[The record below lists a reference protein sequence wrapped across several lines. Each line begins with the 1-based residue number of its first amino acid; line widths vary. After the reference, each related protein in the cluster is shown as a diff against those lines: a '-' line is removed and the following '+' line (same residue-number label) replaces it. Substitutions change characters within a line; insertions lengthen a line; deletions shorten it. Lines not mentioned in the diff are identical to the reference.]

1 MPGDADGDNVY
12 EVTVTA
18 TDSGGASDSIDVTVT
33 VTDVKENNDP
43 AFDSETYTR
52 TVPENSAGGTNVGE
66 AVAATDEDGDTL
78 AYSLSG
84 SDAFAIDD
92 MGQITVAEGASLDY
106 ETQTSYAV
114 TVTATDGE
122 DSASAEVTINVGN
135 VGLANPYDADD
146 SGSIS
151 KVEAVNAVKDY
162 FDDELSRE
170 DVLAVIR
177 LYFG

>member
-1 MPGDADGDNVY
+1 MD
-12 EVTVTA
+12 
-18 TDSGGASDSIDVTVT
+18 
-33 VTDVKENNDP
+33 ENNAP

-52 TVPENSAGGTNVGE
+52 TVPENSAGGANVGDPVT
-66 AVAATDEDGDTL
+66 AMDADEDDTL
-78 AYSLSG
+78 AYSLADESG
-84 SDAFAIDD
+84 SFQIDSES
-92 MGQITVAEGASLDY
+92 GQITVAEGASLDY
-106 ETQTSYAV
+106 EMQTSYTV

-122 DSASAEVTINVGN
+122 EASASAEITINVGN
-135 VGLANPYDADD
+135 VGLANPYDTDD